1 MKDDFFIVPVEG
13 SRNVGNAKSDLCLKG
28 TSSLLFPGIPDEVPI
43 SKLNFSNRPL
53 RSNPFDGNS
62 LVASISKKGL
72 LQPILVRFVSSG
84 DYEVIAGNRRLHA
97 CKILNWKNIP
107 CHVVEMDDRQAFEA
121 SLIENVD
128 RKTLTPMEEAK
139 AYKSYVLDYGWGGV
153 SELSERLGKSVS
165 YVAKRIKLLDLPEEV
180 QLSLE
185 NQSIST
191 SVAEE
196 LLFIKNKE
204 EQSRLAEL
212 VKQRH
217 LTSKYL
223 REEIKENDELH
234 SLPGDYP
241 ALEAVRQARKSLDKS
256 ITALRI
262 AMNRIS
268 TITDRMGDNW
278 IASEILMQHKHML
291 HAQIDILMKEKAKM
305 NERIYR

>member
-1 MKDDFFIVPVEG
+1 
-13 SRNVGNAKSDLCLKG
+13 VGNAKLDLRWNG
-28 TSSLLFPGIPDEVPI
+28 TSSLLFPGIPDEVPASRI
-43 SKLNFSNRPL
+43 KFSSRPL
-53 RSNPFDGNS
+53 RSSPLDDND
-62 LVASISKKGL
+62 LTASIKKKGL
-72 LQPILVRFVSSG
+72 LQPILVRITSSG

-107 CHVVEMDDRQAFEA
+107 CHLVEMDDREAFEA
-121 SLIENVD
+121 SLIENID
-128 RKTLTPMEEAK
+128 RKTLTPLEEAR
-139 AYKSYVLDYGWGGV
+139 AYKSYVLDYGWGGI

-180 QLSLE
+180 QVSLE
-185 NQSIST
+185 KQSIGT

-217 LTSKYL
+217 LTLKNL
-223 REEIKENDELH
+223 REEIKESDELCY
-234 SLPGDYP
+234 LPGDSP
-241 ALEAVRQARKSLDKS
+241 ALEAVQQTCRSIDMS

-268 TITDRMGDNW
+268 AIADRMGDNW

-305 NERIYR
+305 DERIYR